1 LFDSYGCSGCHVN
14 SDTVRAPPL
23 AGLLGSTVPLR
34 DGGTVVAD
42 DAYIR
47 DSILQPGKRVVAGYK
62 PVMPSFEGAVSQAD
76 LGELVAY
83 IKSLGQENE
92 RMP

>member
-1 LFDSYGCSGCHVN
+1 M
-14 SDTVRAPPL
+14 PL
-23 AGLLGSTVPLR
+23 QDGS
-34 DGGTVVAD
+34 TVVAD

-47 DSILQPGKRVVAGYK
+47 DSILQPKKQVVAGYK
-62 PVMPSFEGAVSQAD
+62 PVMPSFEGVISEAD
-76 LGELVAY
+76 LAELVAY